1 VFRAVIETN
10 LLGQVHGSRA
20 VLPYFR
26 AQQQG
31 VLINMSSVW
40 GRVTSPDVSA
50 YVTSKFA
57 VRAFSECLR
66 QELSDSPGIDV
77 ATVLPQAVDTPIFA
91 HAANYSGRPARPVP
105 PLIDPET
112 IAQGILQCAESPADE
127 ITYSRLGRALEAL
140 HSLLPSVYQRVIP
153 AAFSAGNYAEGS
165 ATTGSGNLLAP
176 IGVHEISGRWRSEHR
191 RQAEQSVAG
200 ICDSRN
206 QGLVHAPHLT
216 DLSHGWRKANHA
228 HGCASHVPH
237 RRAPRVL
244 GRTLPRQRPIRRQT
258 PLRTDP
264 QRQQVA
270 RDRARR
276 SRPGSDAHQEH
287 LLQAQYQRLRPR
299 IGHGRALGAV
309 KHSMLIA
316 YWHMF
321 TTGEIYRELGG
332 DYFQRRDPE
341 RITKRLVARL
351 PRARTHRHPRTSG
364 CLTQNVF
371 PIRRGAA
378 RPGGRPARSPHQ

>member
-1 VFRAVIETN
+1 VPRSLDDAVVVITGASSGIGRAAALAFARRGSRLILAARGEQALDETAQECARLGAQAIAVPTDVRDEVAVSRLADRAAERFGRIDVWVNNAGVIAYGRFEQLPSEVFRAVIETN

-31 VLINMSSVW
+31 VLINLSSVW

-66 QELSDSPGIDV
+66 QELTDTPGIHV

-112 IAQGILQCAESPADE
+112 IAQGILQCAESPSDE

-140 HSLLPSVYQRVIP
+140 HSLLPSVYQHVIP
-153 AAFSAGNYAEGS
+153 AAFTAGNYAEGS

-191 RQAEQSVAG
+191 RQLSKALLASATAG
-200 ICDSRN
+200 IR
-206 QGLVHAPHLT
+206 GLFT
-216 DLSHGWRKANHA
+216 
-228 HGCASHVPH
+228 
-237 RRAPRVL
+237 RR
-244 GRTLPRQRPIRRQT
+244 T
-258 PLRTDP
+258 
-264 QRQQVA
+264 
-270 RDRARR
+270 
-276 SRPGSDAHQEH
+276 
-287 LLQAQYQRLRPR
+287 
-299 IGHGRALGAV
+299 
-309 KHSMLIA
+309 
-316 YWHMF
+316 
-321 TTGEIYRELGG
+321 
-332 DYFQRRDPE
+332 
-341 RITKRLVARL
+341 
-351 PRARTHRHPRTSG
+351 
-364 CLTQNVF
+364 
-371 PIRRGAA
+371 
-378 RPGGRPARSPHQ
+378 